1 MLTGDAPDAQLLP
14 RVASAKM
21 AQIAVSLFMLIY
33 TYEHLFIQITSLCI
47 TRWSPISAT
56 ACRVWCSKPFA
67 SERDGEREITVVPVH
82 TVLAECLLLHG
93 IKLFL
98 RGDFKLKI

>member
-1 MLTGDAPDAQLLP
+1 MLTGDVPDAKLLP
-14 RVASAKM
+14 HVASAKM

-47 TRWSPISAT
+47 TRWAPISDI
-56 ACRVWCSKPFA
+56 ACRVCCSKPFS

-82 TVLAECLLLHG
+82 TDSKVSTTARNKVLPQRRFQAE
-93 IKLFL
+93 K
-98 RGDFKLKI
+98 K

>member
-1 MLTGDAPDAQLLP
+1 MLTGDVPDAQLLP

-67 SERDGEREITVVPVH
+67 SERDGEREITVH
-82 TVLAECLLLHG
+82 AILAECQLLHG